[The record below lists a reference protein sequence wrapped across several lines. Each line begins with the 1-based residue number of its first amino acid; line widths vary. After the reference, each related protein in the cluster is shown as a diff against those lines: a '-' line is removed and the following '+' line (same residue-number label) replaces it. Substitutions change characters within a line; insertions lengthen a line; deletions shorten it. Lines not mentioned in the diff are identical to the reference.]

1 VASRVAAIRTQIGAV
16 SATKMKAANATMKKP
31 SPSAQGGLG
40 REKGPPRRNVATEGW
55 DCKGVGVSRGLGGV
69 ALEVLQCREQSSGR

>member
-1 VASRVAAIRTQIGAV
+1 MVASRVAAIRTQIGAV

-40 REKGPPRRNVATEGW
+40 RVGFAPSHAFDRRRIAGI
-55 DCKGVGVSRGLGGV
+55 
-69 ALEVLQCREQSSGR
+69 SSGGEINGAV